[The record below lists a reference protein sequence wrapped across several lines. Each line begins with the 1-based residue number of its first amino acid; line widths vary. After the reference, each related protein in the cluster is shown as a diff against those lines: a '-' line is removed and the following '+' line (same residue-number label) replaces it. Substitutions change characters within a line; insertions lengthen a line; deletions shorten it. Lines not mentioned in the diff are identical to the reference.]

1 MTAGGGPAPAEPGRD
16 VLTEPA
22 FARLWTAATLSGLGS
37 AVTTVAVPVLLVS
50 VLHAT
55 PVELG
60 VVNAVQLLPYLLF
73 GLVVGVLLDRVR
85 RRPALVWASVGR
97 AVVLA
102 VVPVAWWA
110 GALSLPLVAATLFVF
125 GLLSLV
131 GTAAVQAYLP
141 TVVASDRLLP
151 ANARLDQSAAV
162 AQTGGPAVGGAVVG
176 LLGAPVALLVD
187 AVSYVVDAVL
197 IARIAVE
204 ETVVAP
210 VVRERVRDQI
220 ADGLR
225 WAYRHRSL
233 APLAWSTHVWFF
245 GNALALT
252 VLPLFVLRE
261 LALSSLG
268 YGLLLAGTGVGALAG
283 AFGAARAGRAWGPG
297 RVIGL
302 ARLGYPLAW
311 ALIALAPA
319 GDGAGTWTAL
329 AAGSV
334 LAGVSAGLENAN
346 EMAYRQVVTPAR
358 LQGRTNA
365 TLRSANRSAAVAGA
379 LVGGVVATAW
389 GNRGSLWLAV
399 GVFLAAAVVVLA
411 SPARA
416 AAYDDA
422 A

>member
-1 MTAGGGPAPAEPGRD
+1 MTAEPARD
-16 VLTEPA
+16 VLREPA

-50 VLHAT
+50 VLDAT

-60 VVNAVQLLPYLLF
+60 VVNAVQVLPYLLF

-85 RRPALVWASVGR
+85 RRPVLVWASVGR

-110 GALSLPLVAATLFVF
+110 GALSLPLVTATLFAF

-131 GTAAVQAYLP
+131 GTAAVQAFLP
-141 TVVASDRLLP
+141 TVVAPGRVLP

-162 AQTGGPAVGGAVVG
+162 AQTGGPAVGGAVVA

-197 IARIAVE
+197 VGRIAVDE
-204 ETVVAP
+204 RVAAP
-210 VVRERVRDQI
+210 AARERVRDQI

-245 GNALALT
+245 GNAVALT
-252 VLPLFVLRE
+252 VLPLFALRE
-261 LALSSLG
+261 LGLSSLG

-283 AFGAARAGRAWGPG
+283 ASGATRAGRAWGPG

-302 ARLGYPLAW
+302 ARLGYPVGW
-311 ALIALAPA
+311 AAVALAPA
-319 GDGAGTWTAL
+319 GAGAATWSAL
-329 AAGSV
+329 AAGALLSG
-334 LAGVSAGLENAN
+334 LAAGLENAN

-365 TLRSANRSAAVAGA
+365 TLRSANRAVAVVGA
-379 LVGGVVATAW
+379 LVGGVVTTAW
-389 GNRGSLWLAV
+389 GTRPSLWLAV
-399 GVFLAAAVVVLA
+399 GVFLVAALVVLV

-416 AAYDDA
+416 AGYDDA
-422 A
+422 P

>member
-1 MTAGGGPAPAEPGRD
+1 MTVEPRRD
-16 VLTEPA
+16 VLAEPA
-22 FARLWTAATLSGLGS
+22 FARLWAAATLSGLGS

-55 PVELG
+55 PVQLG

-73 GLVVGVLLDRVR
+73 GLVVGVVLDRVR
-85 RRPALVWASVGR
+85 RRPVLVWTSVAR
-97 AVVLA
+97 AAALA

-110 GALSLPLVAATLFVF
+110 DALSLPLVTATLFVF

-131 GTAAVQAYLP
+131 GTAASQAFLP
-141 TVVASDRLLP
+141 SVVAPDRLLP

-162 AQTGGPAVGGAVVG
+162 AQTGGPAAGGALVG

-187 AVSYVVDAVL
+187 AVSYLVDAVL
-197 IARIAVE
+197 VARIAVE

-210 VVRERVRDQI
+210 VVRERVRDQV

-225 WAYRHRSL
+225 WAYGHRSL
-233 APLAWSTHVWFF
+233 APMAWSTHVWFF
-245 GNALALT
+245 GNAVALT
-252 VLPLFVLRE
+252 VFPLLALRE
-261 LALSSLG
+261 LGLSSLG

-283 AFGAARAGRAWGPG
+283 ASGAATAGHAWGPG
-297 RVIGL
+297 RVVAS
-302 ARLGYPLAW
+302 ARLGYPVAW

-319 GDGAGTWTAL
+319 GGGARTWTVL

-334 LAGVSAGLENAN
+334 LGGVVAGLENAN

-379 LVGGVVATAW
+379 LVGGVVASAW
-389 GNRGSLWLAV
+389 GYRASLWLAV
-399 GVFLAAAVVVLA
+399 AVFGAAALVVVL
-411 SPARA
+411 SPARTA
-416 AAYDDA
+416 RYDDVN
-422 A
+422 

>member
-1 MTAGGGPAPAEPGRD
+1 MAAGETPRD
-16 VLTEPA
+16 VLAEPA
-22 FARLWTAATLSGLGS
+22 FRRLWTAATLSGLGS
-37 AVTTVAVPVLLVS
+37 AVTTVAVPVLLVN
-50 VLHAT
+50 VLDAT

-85 RRPALVWASVGR
+85 RRPVLVWASVGR
-97 AVVLA
+97 AAVLA

-110 GALSLPLVAATLFVF
+110 GALSLPLVTATLFVF

-131 GTAAVQAYLP
+131 GTAGVQAFLP
-141 TVVASDRLLP
+141 TVVAPDRLLP

-162 AQTGGPAVGGAVVG
+162 AQTGGPAVGGVVVA

-197 IARIAVE
+197 IGRIAVE
-204 ETVVAP
+204 ETVLAP

-252 VLPLFVLRE
+252 VLPLLALRE
-261 LALSSLG
+261 LDLSSLG
-268 YGLLLAGTGVGALAG
+268 YGLLLAGTGVGALGG
-283 AFGAARAGRAWGPG
+283 AFGATPAGRVWGPG

-302 ARLGYPLAW
+302 TRLGYPVAW
-311 ALIALAPA
+311 AVIALAPA
-319 GDGAGTWTAL
+319 GGGLPTWAVL
-329 AAGSV
+329 VAGSV
-334 LAGVSAGLENAN
+334 LAGVAAGLENAN

-358 LQGRTNA
+358 LQGRVNA
-365 TLRSANRSAAVAGA
+365 TLRSANRSAAVVGA
-379 LVGGVVATAW
+379 LAGGVAATAW
-389 GNRGSLWLAV
+389 GYRPTLWLAV
-399 GVFLAAAVVVLA
+399 GLFAAAALVVLL
-411 SPARA
+411 SPARTA
-416 AAYDDA
+416 RYDDA